1 MVTLVQRCLGFS
13 REPSQARQKKKR
25 PDQAEPKMMA
35 FSGLG
40 FGFGWVRWDSK
51 AGNRGFPSRR
61 HYDGGLV
68 EYSAGMT
75 VPVCHLY
82 EAMA

>member
-1 MVTLVQRCLGFS
+1 MVTLVQWCLGFS

-25 PDQAEPKMMA
+25 PDQAEPKMA
-35 FSGLG
+35 FSGL
-40 FGFGWVRWDSK
+40 GFGWVRWDSK
-51 AGNRGFPSRR
+51 AGNRGFSSRR

-68 EYSAGMT
+68 KYSAGMT
-75 VPVCHLY
+75 VPVCHLH